1 MIVQCKAH
9 IMEGGKLWDQDQ
21 PKLVGKLRAALKLG
35 EAYQKQYRAAWEG
48 PGSHAVCLYSF
59 DLLSI
64 DLPFLLF
71 SHDAGHN
78 ESSAACSTW

>member
-48 PGSHAVCLYSF
+48 PGSHAVHLCSF
-59 DLLSI
+59 YF
-64 DLPFLLF
+64 PFTRCSMLF
-71 SHDAGHN
+71 LD
-78 ESSAACSTW
+78 ST

>member
-9 IMEGGKLWDQDQ
+9 ITEGGKLWDQDQ

-48 PGSHAVCLYSF
+48 PGSHMVRLCFRHA
-59 DLLSI
+59 
-64 DLPFLLF
+64 P
-71 SHDAGHN
+71 
-78 ESSAACSTW
+78 